1 MPQVDFVNHH
11 VHSHFST
18 LDGLSSPQ
26 EIVQRIV
33 DLGQKSVSVT
43 DHGSMSAI
51 PSMYKAAKD
60 AGIGFT
66 PGCEMY
72 FATDRTYKA
81 PDKIGEKY
89 YHLILLANSNEGYRN
104 LLKMQTVAWED
115 GYYYKPRIDYDV
127 LDKYHKGITVTTSC
141 LGGIVNQYLLRG
153 DVKSA
158 EREVSTL
165 IDIFGKDNVYVEL
178 QNHGIKD
185 QLKILG
191 DQRDLAQRFD
201 LKMIATTDSHY
212 CTEDESDIHDSLL
225 CTGTRAK
232 KNDEKRFR
240 FESDQN
246 FLQSGKKMLEL
257 FPEEDFPGAIS
268 NTVEL
273 AEKTEFSMNMGD
285 NKKYLMPAGHY
296 GEKSDVEVLRERVYA
311 GAQDMKRYGDENG
324 DIPEEVSKRIDY
336 ELSVIEK
343 MQFSSYFLIMENIIS
358 LLARNGIHTGP
369 GRGCVTAGTVVKT
382 SAGEKSIEDMTIGDK
397 VLTHTGEIKK
407 VLNTMEYETGEGE
420 ELVRISATHSG
431 STSYVTTTQ
440 KHLVY
445 AVPSENAL
453 GLKSGLYVPGKIG
466 YQTPQWIPSSH
477 IKVGDFIAEPVE
489 FLSCGYVYRKVSD
502 IEKVSDVEK
511 VYDITVEDDNSYV
524 TSIGAIHNSAPGS
537 VVVYCLGIVD
547 VDPLEHGLLFERF
560 LNPDRISM
568 PDIDVDIPKSKRQKA
583 LELVEEEYG
592 KGHVAHLSNYSKM
605 GMRDSLLRAAKVYGL
620 SPSDA
625 NKFRD
630 EIATWCEDYGESLVD
645 FAKRGKAPKEIEKKI
660 ISTPHYNSIVKTAA
674 KFIGRIMSYGVHAS
688 GILITDTPLDD
699 NFPLRKSDKT
709 QLPVCQFDGTDTESI
724 GGVKFDLLGL
734 INLDECEDTE
744 RNILL
749 DLGEEVDSS
758 DLAYDDEEVYNM
770 LSHGNGGGVFQLG
783 CVTGDTI
790 VDGQRIDMMYSLRNS
805 DLSTKEARSLFFGK
819 GNIGNHCVDKVV
831 FSGVKD
837 TIKVSTSHHS
847 ITCTPEHHIWTKQ
860 GWVKAGDLTNDD
872 YILTVKDD
880 FTYASGVRGLE
891 DIIDLYLTLNPGW
904 ERYQGKNPVKVD
916 GLTYYPH
923 VINDKWDRY
932 VCFYPDEAYRTG
944 VKAEE
949 KAQARNDNGD
959 KIVTIMSYGQM
970 VETYVHENKSH
981 DHIISPVGTT
991 WEKVESIEDN
1001 GKEKTYDLMMDYPVN
1016 NFIANGIV
1024 THNSSGIQSLLR
1036 HMQPSEFKHIPA
1048 ILALYRPGPMGMGT
1062 HDEYCERRLGQHES
1076 VAMHHDM
1083 EEVLGENYNLI
1094 IYQEDIMHIARLMA
1108 GYTGGE
1114 ADDLRKA
1121 MAKKDPQKMEKHK
1134 KKFIPEVNKRYGG
1147 KLGNELWDVIEPFG
1161 AYAFNRCAHGR
1172 TKVVSPEH
1180 GSIRIQDLYE
1190 MDFHG
1195 MEILSM
1201 DFDGKIK
1208 PHRINKVVKTGR
1220 KPVYTIKTEKG
1231 RTIMITKEHRMLT
1244 TGGYGSIEDGSICI
1258 GAELFS
1264 DDNPDGGRKYYISE
1278 NDRKRRKEGAV
1289 IAGRTPKSREAARQR
1304 MTDYQSTLTFEDRS
1318 KHQKR
1323 VSEMNP
1329 HRADSLIKAQ
1339 ERVRDLWENSPEWV
1353 EKQME
1358 AINKAHEDLE
1368 LRVKNGEVIRRG
1380 LGHLTVMSN
1389 GEVADSITEAKVGE
1403 HLIQL
1408 GFEDLGTHKRILDK
1422 DGNPTTKFCD
1432 FYINGMYIE
1441 VDGLKRGRQYFIDN
1455 KYGNDIPFVY
1465 VTPYDYVDVIDSS
1478 LMSPHVENGDRII
1491 EIIPP
1496 RISKSGKQY
1505 TEMTYD
1511 IEMMPDGPSNFIAN
1525 GLVSHN
1531 SHSVAYGMITYRTAW
1546 LKAHYP
1552 AQFSGA
1558 VIDQRMSN
1566 PDDVFETVSWI
1577 KREGIGVYAPDVQR
1591 SEMRSVTTSD
1601 SIYLPLHIIKGMGA
1615 KKAEE
1620 IIDERNANGPF
1631 KTVVDFA
1638 ARCKLSKSMIINMAK
1653 AGAFDSMGA
1662 NRAAV
1667 ISKAEEIID
1676 ASKSHKSVMDL
1687 KQGLFGSMISSSH
1700 KGHEVDVSEDP
1711 IIITVDGEDIEVD
1724 DTIRSQWERDIMGVL
1739 IGTHP
1744 FETLRDEPYFQNMFT
1759 IYPPIDEYTQSS
1771 RNAQFCGYIYNISNR
1786 VSGKGNPYCSFMI
1799 ETDRASVPALRF
1811 KEPIDE
1817 SHEGA
1822 FIKVEG
1828 SIENDANGEGE
1839 DFTPKAICNK
1849 IIKVDVKK
1857 RLNNDKE

>member
-89 YHLILLANSNEGYRN
+89 YHLILLANNNEGYRN

-165 IDIFGKDNVYVEL
+165 IDIFGRDNVYVEL

-232 KNDEKRFR
+232 KTDEKRFR

-324 DIPEEVSKRIDY
+324 DIPEEVTKRIDY

-420 ELVRISATHSG
+420 ELVRISATHGG

-502 IEKVSDVEK
+502 IEKVSNVEK

-524 TSIGAIHNSAPGS
+524 SSIGAIHNSAPGS

-620 SPSDA
+620 SPGDA

-630 EIATWCEDYGESLVD
+630 EIATWCEDYGESLAD

-904 ERYQGKNPVKVD
+904 ERYPGKNPVNVD

-932 VCFYPDEAYRTG
+932 VCFYPDEAYSTG

-970 VETYVHENKSH
+970 VETYVHETTSH

-991 WEKVESIEDN
+991 WEKVESIKDN

-1161 AYAFNRCAHGR
+1161 AYAFNR
-1172 TKVVSPEH
+1172 
-1180 GSIRIQDLYE
+1180 
-1190 MDFHG
+1190 
-1195 MEILSM
+1195 
-1201 DFDGKIK
+1201 
-1208 PHRINKVVKTGR
+1208 
-1220 KPVYTIKTEKG
+1220 
-1231 RTIMITKEHRMLT
+1231 
-1244 TGGYGSIEDGSICI
+1244 
-1258 GAELFS
+1258 
-1264 DDNPDGGRKYYISE
+1264 
-1278 NDRKRRKEGAV
+1278 
-1289 IAGRTPKSREAARQR
+1289 
-1304 MTDYQSTLTFEDRS
+1304 
-1318 KHQKR
+1318 
-1323 VSEMNP
+1323 
-1329 HRADSLIKAQ
+1329 
-1339 ERVRDLWENSPEWV
+1339 
-1353 EKQME
+1353 
-1358 AINKAHEDLE
+1358 
-1368 LRVKNGEVIRRG
+1368 
-1380 LGHLTVMSN
+1380 
-1389 GEVADSITEAKVGE
+1389 
-1403 HLIQL
+1403 
-1408 GFEDLGTHKRILDK
+1408 
-1422 DGNPTTKFCD
+1422 
-1432 FYINGMYIE
+1432 
-1441 VDGLKRGRQYFIDN
+1441 
-1455 KYGNDIPFVY
+1455 
-1465 VTPYDYVDVIDSS
+1465 
-1478 LMSPHVENGDRII
+1478 
-1491 EIIPP
+1491 
-1496 RISKSGKQY
+1496 
-1505 TEMTYD
+1505 
-1511 IEMMPDGPSNFIAN
+1511 
-1525 GLVSHN
+1525 

-1631 KTVVDFA
+1631 KTVVDFS

-1724 DTIRSQWERDIMGVL
+1724 DTVRSQWERDIMGVL

-1744 FETLRDEPYFQNMFT
+1744 FEALRDEPYFQNMFT
-1759 IYPPIDEYTQSS
+1759 IYPPIDEYTQAS
-1771 RNAQFCGYIYNISNR
+1771 RNAHFCGYIYNISNR

-1839 DFTPKAICNK
+1839 DFTPKALCNK

>member
-89 YHLILLANSNEGYRN
+89 YHLILLANNNEGYRN

-232 KNDEKRFR
+232 KTDEKRFR

-246 FLQSGKKMLEL
+246 FLQSGKRMLEL

-285 NKKYLMPAGHY
+285 DKKYLMPAGHY

-382 SAGEKSIEDMTIGDK
+382 STGEKSIEDMTIGDK

-407 VLNTMEYETGEGE
+407 VLNTMEYDTGEGE

-620 SPSDA
+620 SPGDA

-630 EIATWCEDYGESLVD
+630 EIATWCEDYGESLAD

-674 KFIGRIMSYGVHAS
+674 KFVGRIMSYGVHAS

-699 NFPLRKSDKT
+699 NFPLRKTDKT

-860 GWVKAGDLTNDD
+860 GWVKAGDLTDDD

-932 VCFYPDEAYRTG
+932 VCFYPDEAYSTG
-944 VKAEE
+944 IKAEE

-970 VETYVHENKSH
+970 VETYVYENKSH

-991 WEKVESIEDN
+991 WEKVESIKDN

-1062 HDEYCERRLGQHES
+1062 HDEYCERRLGEHES

-1161 AYAFNRCAHGR
+1161 AYAFNRCVSGATH
-1172 TKVVSPEH
+1172 VVSPRL
-1180 GSIRIQDLYE
+1180 GKICISDLYH

-1195 MEILSM
+1195 EEILSM
-1201 DFDGKIK
+1201 NFNGDIIS
-1208 PHRINKVVKTGR
+1208 HRVNKVVKSGK
-1220 KPVYTIKTEKG
+1220 KPLYTVKTNKGHTIK
-1231 RTIMITKEHRMLT
+1231 ITKEHRMLT
-1244 TGGYGSIEDGSICI
+1244 IQGYGSIEDGSIYV
-1258 GAELFS
+1258 GSGLYS
-1264 DDNPDGGRKYYISE
+1264 YDGYSYTPYLPRDGSVEYKAPQEPLDSMISTKDKVRQYLANLGYRDIQENVSYVDKEGSTRCYDFCVAGYYI
-1278 NDRKRRKEGAV
+1278 AV
-1289 IAGRTPKSREAARQR
+1289 EDDGTQRDYDNSGCFIHVNPYNYIEEIDAA
-1304 MTDYQSTLTFEDRS
+1304 F
-1318 KHQKR
+1318 
-1323 VSEMNP
+1323 MNP
-1329 HRADSLIKAQ
+1329 Q
-1339 ERVRDLWENSPEWV
+1339 
-1353 EKQME
+1353 
-1358 AINKAHEDLE
+1358 
-1368 LRVKNGEVIRRG
+1368 
-1380 LGHLTVMSN
+1380 
-1389 GEVADSITEAKVGE
+1389 ADSIDT
-1403 HLIQL
+1403 
-1408 GFEDLGTHKRILDK
+1408 
-1422 DGNPTTKFCD
+1422 
-1432 FYINGMYIE
+1432 
-1441 VDGLKRGRQYFIDN
+1441 
-1455 KYGNDIPFVY
+1455 
-1465 VTPYDYVDVIDSS
+1465 
-1478 LMSPHVENGDRII
+1478 II
-1491 EIIPP
+1491 SIIPP
-1496 RISKSGKQY
+1496 ALNSKGEIE
-1505 TEMTYD
+1505 TEETYD

-1631 KTVVDFA
+1631 KSVVDFA

-1711 IIITVDGEDIEVD
+1711 IIITIDGEDIEVD
-1724 DTIRSQWERDIMGVL
+1724 DTVRSQWERDIMGVL

-1771 RNAQFCGYIYNISNR
+1771 RNAHFCGYIYNISNR

-1828 SIENDANGEGE
+1828 AIENDSTGDGD
-1839 DFTPKAICNK
+1839 DFTPKALCNK

-1857 RLNNDKE
+1857 RLNDDKE

>member
-89 YHLILLANSNEGYRN
+89 YHLILLANNNEGYRN

-232 KNDEKRFR
+232 KTDEKRFR

-246 FLQSGKKMLEL
+246 FLQSGKKMLDL

-382 SAGEKSIEDMTIGDK
+382 SAGEKSIEDMTVGDK

-420 ELVRISATHSG
+420 ELIRISATHSG

-620 SPSDA
+620 SPGDA

-674 KFIGRIMSYGVHAS
+674 KFVGRIMSYGVHAS

-891 DIIDLYLTLNPGW
+891 DIIDLYLALNPGW

-932 VCFYPDEAYRTG
+932 VCFYPDEAYSTG

-970 VETYVHENKSH
+970 VETYVHETTSH

-1062 HDEYCERRLGQHES
+1062 HDEYCERRLGEHES

-1161 AYAFNRCAHGR
+1161 AYAFNR
-1172 TKVVSPEH
+1172 
-1180 GSIRIQDLYE
+1180 
-1190 MDFHG
+1190 
-1195 MEILSM
+1195 
-1201 DFDGKIK
+1201 
-1208 PHRINKVVKTGR
+1208 
-1220 KPVYTIKTEKG
+1220 
-1231 RTIMITKEHRMLT
+1231 
-1244 TGGYGSIEDGSICI
+1244 
-1258 GAELFS
+1258 
-1264 DDNPDGGRKYYISE
+1264 
-1278 NDRKRRKEGAV
+1278 
-1289 IAGRTPKSREAARQR
+1289 
-1304 MTDYQSTLTFEDRS
+1304 
-1318 KHQKR
+1318 
-1323 VSEMNP
+1323 
-1329 HRADSLIKAQ
+1329 
-1339 ERVRDLWENSPEWV
+1339 
-1353 EKQME
+1353 
-1358 AINKAHEDLE
+1358 
-1368 LRVKNGEVIRRG
+1368 
-1380 LGHLTVMSN
+1380 
-1389 GEVADSITEAKVGE
+1389 
-1403 HLIQL
+1403 
-1408 GFEDLGTHKRILDK
+1408 
-1422 DGNPTTKFCD
+1422 
-1432 FYINGMYIE
+1432 
-1441 VDGLKRGRQYFIDN
+1441 
-1455 KYGNDIPFVY
+1455 
-1465 VTPYDYVDVIDSS
+1465 
-1478 LMSPHVENGDRII
+1478 
-1491 EIIPP
+1491 
-1496 RISKSGKQY
+1496 
-1505 TEMTYD
+1505 
-1511 IEMMPDGPSNFIAN
+1511 
-1525 GLVSHN
+1525 

-1631 KTVVDFA
+1631 KSVVDFA

-1724 DTIRSQWERDIMGVL
+1724 DTVRSQWERDIMGVL

-1744 FETLRDEPYFQNMFT
+1744 FEALRDEPYFQNMFT
-1759 IYPPIDEYTQSS
+1759 IYPPIDEYTQAS
-1771 RNAQFCGYIYNISNR
+1771 RNAHFCGYIYNISNR

-1828 SIENDANGEGE
+1828 FIENDANGEGE

-1857 RLNNDKE
+1857 KLNDDKE

>member
-89 YHLILLANSNEGYRN
+89 YHLILLANNNEGYRN

-232 KNDEKRFR
+232 KTDEKRFR

-246 FLQSGKKMLEL
+246 FLQSGKKMLDL

-324 DIPEEVSKRIDY
+324 DIPEEVTKRIDY

-382 SAGEKSIEDMTIGDK
+382 SAGEKSIEDMTVGDK

-407 VLNTMEYETGEGE
+407 VLNTMEHETGEGE
-420 ELVRISATHSG
+420 ELIRISATHSG

-440 KHLVY
+440 KHLIY
-445 AVPSENAL
+445 AVPSESAV
-453 GLKSGLYVPGKIG
+453 GLNSGLYVPGKVG
-466 YQTPQWIPSSH
+466 YQTSQWIPSSH

-489 FLSCGYVYRKVSD
+489 SLSCGYVYRKVSD
-502 IEKVSDVEK
+502 IEKVSNVEK

-605 GMRDSLLRAAKVYGL
+605 GMRDSLLRSAKVYGL
-620 SPSDA
+620 SPGDA
-625 NKFRD
+625 NNFRD
-630 EIATWCEDYGESLVD
+630 EIATWCEDYGESLAD

-674 KFIGRIMSYGVHAS
+674 KFVGRIMSYGVHAS

-758 DLAYDDEEVYNM
+758 DLAYDDEGVYNM

-847 ITCTPEHHIWTKQ
+847 VTCTPEHHIWTKQ

-932 VCFYPDEAYRTG
+932 VCFYPDEAYSTG

-970 VETYVHENKSH
+970 VETYVHETTSH

-1062 HDEYCERRLGQHES
+1062 HDEYCERRLGEHES

-1161 AYAFNRCAHGR
+1161 AYAFNR
-1172 TKVVSPEH
+1172 
-1180 GSIRIQDLYE
+1180 
-1190 MDFHG
+1190 
-1195 MEILSM
+1195 
-1201 DFDGKIK
+1201 
-1208 PHRINKVVKTGR
+1208 
-1220 KPVYTIKTEKG
+1220 
-1231 RTIMITKEHRMLT
+1231 
-1244 TGGYGSIEDGSICI
+1244 
-1258 GAELFS
+1258 
-1264 DDNPDGGRKYYISE
+1264 
-1278 NDRKRRKEGAV
+1278 
-1289 IAGRTPKSREAARQR
+1289 
-1304 MTDYQSTLTFEDRS
+1304 
-1318 KHQKR
+1318 
-1323 VSEMNP
+1323 
-1329 HRADSLIKAQ
+1329 
-1339 ERVRDLWENSPEWV
+1339 
-1353 EKQME
+1353 
-1358 AINKAHEDLE
+1358 
-1368 LRVKNGEVIRRG
+1368 
-1380 LGHLTVMSN
+1380 
-1389 GEVADSITEAKVGE
+1389 
-1403 HLIQL
+1403 
-1408 GFEDLGTHKRILDK
+1408 
-1422 DGNPTTKFCD
+1422 
-1432 FYINGMYIE
+1432 
-1441 VDGLKRGRQYFIDN
+1441 
-1455 KYGNDIPFVY
+1455 
-1465 VTPYDYVDVIDSS
+1465 
-1478 LMSPHVENGDRII
+1478 
-1491 EIIPP
+1491 
-1496 RISKSGKQY
+1496 
-1505 TEMTYD
+1505 
-1511 IEMMPDGPSNFIAN
+1511 
-1525 GLVSHN
+1525 

-1631 KTVVDFA
+1631 KSVVDFA

-1711 IIITVDGEDIEVD
+1711 IIITIDGEDIEVD
-1724 DTIRSQWERDIMGVL
+1724 DTVRSQWERDIMGVL

-1744 FETLRDEPYFQNMFT
+1744 FEALRDEPYFQNMFT
-1759 IYPPIDEYTQSS
+1759 IYPPIDEYTQAS
-1771 RNAQFCGYIYNISNR
+1771 RNAHFCGYIYNISNR

-1828 SIENDANGEGE
+1828 FIENDANGEGE

>member
-232 KNDEKRFR
+232 KTDEKRFR

-324 DIPEEVSKRIDY
+324 DIPEEVTKRIDY

-440 KHLVY
+440 KHLIY

-502 IEKVSDVEK
+502 IEKVSNVEK

-524 TSIGAIHNSAPGS
+524 SSIGAIHNSAPGS

-630 EIATWCEDYGESLVD
+630 EIATWCEDYGESLAD

-805 DLSTKEARSLFFGK
+805 DLSTKEARSLFFGR
-819 GNIGNHCVDKVV
+819 GYIGNHCVDKVV

-860 GWVKAGDLTNDD
+860 GWVKAGDLTDDD

-891 DIIDLYLTLNPGW
+891 DIIDLYLSLNPGW
-904 ERYQGKNPVKVD
+904 ERYQGKNPVNVD

-932 VCFYPDEAYRTG
+932 VCFYPDEAYSTG

-970 VETYVHENKSH
+970 VETYVHETTSH

-991 WEKVESIEDN
+991 WEKVESIKDN

-1062 HDEYCERRLGQHES
+1062 HDEYCERRLGEHES

-1161 AYAFNRCAHGR
+1161 AYAFNR
-1172 TKVVSPEH
+1172 
-1180 GSIRIQDLYE
+1180 
-1190 MDFHG
+1190 
-1195 MEILSM
+1195 
-1201 DFDGKIK
+1201 
-1208 PHRINKVVKTGR
+1208 
-1220 KPVYTIKTEKG
+1220 
-1231 RTIMITKEHRMLT
+1231 
-1244 TGGYGSIEDGSICI
+1244 
-1258 GAELFS
+1258 
-1264 DDNPDGGRKYYISE
+1264 
-1278 NDRKRRKEGAV
+1278 
-1289 IAGRTPKSREAARQR
+1289 
-1304 MTDYQSTLTFEDRS
+1304 
-1318 KHQKR
+1318 
-1323 VSEMNP
+1323 
-1329 HRADSLIKAQ
+1329 
-1339 ERVRDLWENSPEWV
+1339 
-1353 EKQME
+1353 
-1358 AINKAHEDLE
+1358 
-1368 LRVKNGEVIRRG
+1368 
-1380 LGHLTVMSN
+1380 
-1389 GEVADSITEAKVGE
+1389 
-1403 HLIQL
+1403 
-1408 GFEDLGTHKRILDK
+1408 
-1422 DGNPTTKFCD
+1422 
-1432 FYINGMYIE
+1432 
-1441 VDGLKRGRQYFIDN
+1441 
-1455 KYGNDIPFVY
+1455 
-1465 VTPYDYVDVIDSS
+1465 
-1478 LMSPHVENGDRII
+1478 
-1491 EIIPP
+1491 
-1496 RISKSGKQY
+1496 
-1505 TEMTYD
+1505 
-1511 IEMMPDGPSNFIAN
+1511 
-1525 GLVSHN
+1525 

-1724 DTIRSQWERDIMGVL
+1724 DTVRSQWERDIMGVL

-1744 FETLRDEPYFQNMFT
+1744 FEALRDEPYFQNMFT
-1759 IYPPIDEYTQSS
+1759 IYPPIDEYTQAS
-1771 RNAQFCGYIYNISNR
+1771 RNAHFCGYIYNISNR

-1817 SHEGA
+1817 SHEGV

-1828 SIENDANGEGE
+1828 AIENDSTGDGD
-1839 DFTPKAICNK
+1839 DFTPKALCNK

-1857 RLNNDKE
+1857 RLNDDKE

>member
-232 KNDEKRFR
+232 KTDEKRFR

-324 DIPEEVSKRIDY
+324 DIPEEVTKRIDY

-524 TSIGAIHNSAPGS
+524 SSIGAIHNSAPGS

-630 EIATWCEDYGESLVD
+630 EIATWCEDYGESLAD

-805 DLSTKEARSLFFGK
+805 DLSTKEARSLFFGR
-819 GNIGNHCVDKVV
+819 GYIGNHCVDKVV

-860 GWVKAGDLTNDD
+860 GWVKAGDLTDDD

-891 DIIDLYLTLNPGW
+891 DIIDLYLSLNPGW
-904 ERYQGKNPVKVD
+904 ERYQGKNPVNVD

-932 VCFYPDEAYRTG
+932 VCFYPDEAYSTG

-970 VETYVHENKSH
+970 VETYVHETTSH

-991 WEKVESIEDN
+991 WEKVESIKDN

-1062 HDEYCERRLGQHES
+1062 HDEYCERRLGEHES

-1161 AYAFNRCAHGR
+1161 AYAFNR
-1172 TKVVSPEH
+1172 
-1180 GSIRIQDLYE
+1180 
-1190 MDFHG
+1190 
-1195 MEILSM
+1195 
-1201 DFDGKIK
+1201 
-1208 PHRINKVVKTGR
+1208 
-1220 KPVYTIKTEKG
+1220 
-1231 RTIMITKEHRMLT
+1231 
-1244 TGGYGSIEDGSICI
+1244 
-1258 GAELFS
+1258 
-1264 DDNPDGGRKYYISE
+1264 
-1278 NDRKRRKEGAV
+1278 
-1289 IAGRTPKSREAARQR
+1289 
-1304 MTDYQSTLTFEDRS
+1304 
-1318 KHQKR
+1318 
-1323 VSEMNP
+1323 
-1329 HRADSLIKAQ
+1329 
-1339 ERVRDLWENSPEWV
+1339 
-1353 EKQME
+1353 
-1358 AINKAHEDLE
+1358 
-1368 LRVKNGEVIRRG
+1368 
-1380 LGHLTVMSN
+1380 
-1389 GEVADSITEAKVGE
+1389 
-1403 HLIQL
+1403 
-1408 GFEDLGTHKRILDK
+1408 
-1422 DGNPTTKFCD
+1422 
-1432 FYINGMYIE
+1432 
-1441 VDGLKRGRQYFIDN
+1441 
-1455 KYGNDIPFVY
+1455 
-1465 VTPYDYVDVIDSS
+1465 
-1478 LMSPHVENGDRII
+1478 
-1491 EIIPP
+1491 
-1496 RISKSGKQY
+1496 
-1505 TEMTYD
+1505 
-1511 IEMMPDGPSNFIAN
+1511 
-1525 GLVSHN
+1525 

-1724 DTIRSQWERDIMGVL
+1724 DTVRSQWERDIMGVL

-1744 FETLRDEPYFQNMFT
+1744 FEALRDEPYFQNMFT
-1759 IYPPIDEYTQSS
+1759 IYPPIDEYTQAS
-1771 RNAQFCGYIYNISNR
+1771 RNAHFCGYIYNISNR

-1817 SHEGA
+1817 SHEGV

-1828 SIENDANGEGE
+1828 AIENDSTGDGD
-1839 DFTPKAICNK
+1839 DFTPKALCNK

-1857 RLNNDKE
+1857 RLNDDKE

>member
-89 YHLILLANSNEGYRN
+89 YHLILLANNNEGYRN

-127 LDKYHKGITVTTSC
+127 LNKYHKGITVTTSC

-232 KNDEKRFR
+232 KTDEKRFR

-246 FLQSGKKMLEL
+246 FLQSGKKMLDL

-324 DIPEEVSKRIDY
+324 DIPEEVTKRIDY

-382 SAGEKSIEDMTIGDK
+382 SAGEKSIEDMTVGDK

-420 ELVRISATHSG
+420 ELIRISATHSG
-431 STSYVTTTQ
+431 FTSYVTTTQ
-440 KHLVY
+440 KHLIY
-445 AVPSENAL
+445 AVPSESAV
-453 GLKSGLYVPGKIG
+453 GLNSGLYIPGKVG

-489 FLSCGYVYRKVSD
+489 SLSCGYVYRKVSD
-502 IEKVSDVEK
+502 IEKVSNVEK

-620 SPSDA
+620 SPGDA

-758 DLAYDDEEVYNM
+758 DLAYDDEGVYNM

-847 ITCTPEHHIWTKQ
+847 VTCTPEHHIWTKQ

-932 VCFYPDEAYRTG
+932 VCFYPDEAYSTG

-970 VETYVHENKSH
+970 VETYVHETTSH

-1062 HDEYCERRLGQHES
+1062 HDEYCERRLGEHES

-1161 AYAFNRCAHGR
+1161 AYAFNR
-1172 TKVVSPEH
+1172 
-1180 GSIRIQDLYE
+1180 
-1190 MDFHG
+1190 
-1195 MEILSM
+1195 
-1201 DFDGKIK
+1201 
-1208 PHRINKVVKTGR
+1208 
-1220 KPVYTIKTEKG
+1220 
-1231 RTIMITKEHRMLT
+1231 
-1244 TGGYGSIEDGSICI
+1244 
-1258 GAELFS
+1258 
-1264 DDNPDGGRKYYISE
+1264 
-1278 NDRKRRKEGAV
+1278 
-1289 IAGRTPKSREAARQR
+1289 
-1304 MTDYQSTLTFEDRS
+1304 
-1318 KHQKR
+1318 
-1323 VSEMNP
+1323 
-1329 HRADSLIKAQ
+1329 
-1339 ERVRDLWENSPEWV
+1339 
-1353 EKQME
+1353 
-1358 AINKAHEDLE
+1358 
-1368 LRVKNGEVIRRG
+1368 
-1380 LGHLTVMSN
+1380 
-1389 GEVADSITEAKVGE
+1389 
-1403 HLIQL
+1403 
-1408 GFEDLGTHKRILDK
+1408 
-1422 DGNPTTKFCD
+1422 
-1432 FYINGMYIE
+1432 
-1441 VDGLKRGRQYFIDN
+1441 
-1455 KYGNDIPFVY
+1455 
-1465 VTPYDYVDVIDSS
+1465 
-1478 LMSPHVENGDRII
+1478 
-1491 EIIPP
+1491 
-1496 RISKSGKQY
+1496 
-1505 TEMTYD
+1505 
-1511 IEMMPDGPSNFIAN
+1511 
-1525 GLVSHN
+1525 

-1631 KTVVDFA
+1631 KSVVDFA

-1724 DTIRSQWERDIMGVL
+1724 DTVRSQWERDIMGVL

-1744 FETLRDEPYFQNMFT
+1744 FEALRDEPYFQNMFT
-1759 IYPPIDEYTQSS
+1759 IYPPIDEYTQAS
-1771 RNAQFCGYIYNISNR
+1771 RNAHFCGYIYNISNR

-1828 SIENDANGEGE
+1828 FIENDANGEGE

-1857 RLNNDKE
+1857 KLNDDKE

>member
-165 IDIFGKDNVYVEL
+165 IDIFGRDNVYVEL

-232 KNDEKRFR
+232 KTDEKRFR

-285 NKKYLMPAGHY
+285 DKKYLMPAGHY

-324 DIPEEVSKRIDY
+324 DIPEEVTKRIDY

-630 EIATWCEDYGESLVD
+630 EIATWCEDYGESLAD

-1161 AYAFNRCAHGR
+1161 AYAFNR
-1172 TKVVSPEH
+1172 
-1180 GSIRIQDLYE
+1180 
-1190 MDFHG
+1190 
-1195 MEILSM
+1195 
-1201 DFDGKIK
+1201 
-1208 PHRINKVVKTGR
+1208 
-1220 KPVYTIKTEKG
+1220 
-1231 RTIMITKEHRMLT
+1231 
-1244 TGGYGSIEDGSICI
+1244 
-1258 GAELFS
+1258 
-1264 DDNPDGGRKYYISE
+1264 
-1278 NDRKRRKEGAV
+1278 
-1289 IAGRTPKSREAARQR
+1289 
-1304 MTDYQSTLTFEDRS
+1304 
-1318 KHQKR
+1318 
-1323 VSEMNP
+1323 
-1329 HRADSLIKAQ
+1329 
-1339 ERVRDLWENSPEWV
+1339 
-1353 EKQME
+1353 
-1358 AINKAHEDLE
+1358 
-1368 LRVKNGEVIRRG
+1368 
-1380 LGHLTVMSN
+1380 
-1389 GEVADSITEAKVGE
+1389 
-1403 HLIQL
+1403 
-1408 GFEDLGTHKRILDK
+1408 
-1422 DGNPTTKFCD
+1422 
-1432 FYINGMYIE
+1432 
-1441 VDGLKRGRQYFIDN
+1441 
-1455 KYGNDIPFVY
+1455 
-1465 VTPYDYVDVIDSS
+1465 
-1478 LMSPHVENGDRII
+1478 
-1491 EIIPP
+1491 
-1496 RISKSGKQY
+1496 
-1505 TEMTYD
+1505 
-1511 IEMMPDGPSNFIAN
+1511 
-1525 GLVSHN
+1525 

-1631 KTVVDFA
+1631 KSVVDFA

-1744 FETLRDEPYFQNMFT
+1744 FEALRDEPYFQNMFT

-1771 RNAQFCGYIYNISNR
+1771 RNAHFCGYIYNISNR

-1828 SIENDANGEGE
+1828 FIENDANGEGE
-1839 DFTPKAICNK
+1839 DFTPKALCNK

>member
-89 YHLILLANSNEGYRN
+89 YHLILLANNNEGYRN

-232 KNDEKRFR
+232 KTDEKRFR

-324 DIPEEVSKRIDY
+324 DIPEEVTKRIDY

-440 KHLVY
+440 KHLIY
-445 AVPSENAL
+445 AVPSESAI

-502 IEKVSDVEK
+502 IEKVSNVEK

-524 TSIGAIHNSAPGS
+524 SSIGAIHNSAPGS

-620 SPSDA
+620 SPGDA

-805 DLSTKEARSLFFGK
+805 DLSTKEARSLFFGR
-819 GNIGNHCVDKVV
+819 GYIGNHCVDKVV

-860 GWVKAGDLTNDD
+860 GWVKAGDLTDDD

-891 DIIDLYLTLNPGW
+891 DIIDLYLSLNPGW
-904 ERYQGKNPVKVD
+904 ERYQGKNPVNVD

-932 VCFYPDEAYRTG
+932 VCFYPDEAYSTG

-970 VETYVHENKSH
+970 VETYVHETTSH

-1062 HDEYCERRLGQHES
+1062 HDEYCERRLGEHES

-1161 AYAFNRCAHGR
+1161 AYAFNR
-1172 TKVVSPEH
+1172 
-1180 GSIRIQDLYE
+1180 
-1190 MDFHG
+1190 
-1195 MEILSM
+1195 
-1201 DFDGKIK
+1201 
-1208 PHRINKVVKTGR
+1208 
-1220 KPVYTIKTEKG
+1220 
-1231 RTIMITKEHRMLT
+1231 
-1244 TGGYGSIEDGSICI
+1244 
-1258 GAELFS
+1258 
-1264 DDNPDGGRKYYISE
+1264 
-1278 NDRKRRKEGAV
+1278 
-1289 IAGRTPKSREAARQR
+1289 
-1304 MTDYQSTLTFEDRS
+1304 
-1318 KHQKR
+1318 
-1323 VSEMNP
+1323 
-1329 HRADSLIKAQ
+1329 
-1339 ERVRDLWENSPEWV
+1339 
-1353 EKQME
+1353 
-1358 AINKAHEDLE
+1358 
-1368 LRVKNGEVIRRG
+1368 
-1380 LGHLTVMSN
+1380 
-1389 GEVADSITEAKVGE
+1389 
-1403 HLIQL
+1403 
-1408 GFEDLGTHKRILDK
+1408 
-1422 DGNPTTKFCD
+1422 
-1432 FYINGMYIE
+1432 
-1441 VDGLKRGRQYFIDN
+1441 
-1455 KYGNDIPFVY
+1455 
-1465 VTPYDYVDVIDSS
+1465 
-1478 LMSPHVENGDRII
+1478 
-1491 EIIPP
+1491 
-1496 RISKSGKQY
+1496 
-1505 TEMTYD
+1505 
-1511 IEMMPDGPSNFIAN
+1511 
-1525 GLVSHN
+1525 

-1631 KTVVDFA
+1631 KSVVDFA

-1724 DTIRSQWERDIMGVL
+1724 DTVRSQWERDIMGVL

-1744 FETLRDEPYFQNMFT
+1744 FEALRDEPYFQNMFT
-1759 IYPPIDEYTQSS
+1759 IYPPIDEYTQAS

-1828 SIENDANGEGE
+1828 AIENDSTGDGD
-1839 DFTPKAICNK
+1839 DFTPKALCNK

-1857 RLNNDKE
+1857 RLNDDKE

>member
-89 YHLILLANSNEGYRN
+89 YHLILLANNNEGYRN

-232 KNDEKRFR
+232 KTDEKRFR

-407 VLNTMEYETGEGE
+407 VLNTMEYGTGEGE
-420 ELVRISATHSG
+420 ELIRISATHSG

-502 IEKVSDVEK
+502 IEKVSNVEK

-620 SPSDA
+620 SPGDA

-758 DLAYDDEEVYNM
+758 DLVYDDEEVYNM

-805 DLSTKEARSLFFGK
+805 DLSTKEARSLFFGR
-819 GNIGNHCVDKVV
+819 GYIGNHCVDKVV

-860 GWVKAGDLTNDD
+860 GWVKAGDLTDDD

-891 DIIDLYLTLNPGW
+891 DIIDLYLSLNPGW
-904 ERYQGKNPVKVD
+904 ERYPGKNPVNVD

-932 VCFYPDEAYRTG
+932 VCFYPDEAYSTG

-970 VETYVHENKSH
+970 VETYVHETTSH

-1161 AYAFNRCAHGR
+1161 AYAFNR
-1172 TKVVSPEH
+1172 
-1180 GSIRIQDLYE
+1180 
-1190 MDFHG
+1190 
-1195 MEILSM
+1195 
-1201 DFDGKIK
+1201 
-1208 PHRINKVVKTGR
+1208 
-1220 KPVYTIKTEKG
+1220 
-1231 RTIMITKEHRMLT
+1231 
-1244 TGGYGSIEDGSICI
+1244 
-1258 GAELFS
+1258 
-1264 DDNPDGGRKYYISE
+1264 
-1278 NDRKRRKEGAV
+1278 
-1289 IAGRTPKSREAARQR
+1289 
-1304 MTDYQSTLTFEDRS
+1304 
-1318 KHQKR
+1318 
-1323 VSEMNP
+1323 
-1329 HRADSLIKAQ
+1329 
-1339 ERVRDLWENSPEWV
+1339 
-1353 EKQME
+1353 
-1358 AINKAHEDLE
+1358 
-1368 LRVKNGEVIRRG
+1368 
-1380 LGHLTVMSN
+1380 
-1389 GEVADSITEAKVGE
+1389 
-1403 HLIQL
+1403 
-1408 GFEDLGTHKRILDK
+1408 
-1422 DGNPTTKFCD
+1422 
-1432 FYINGMYIE
+1432 
-1441 VDGLKRGRQYFIDN
+1441 
-1455 KYGNDIPFVY
+1455 
-1465 VTPYDYVDVIDSS
+1465 
-1478 LMSPHVENGDRII
+1478 
-1491 EIIPP
+1491 
-1496 RISKSGKQY
+1496 
-1505 TEMTYD
+1505 
-1511 IEMMPDGPSNFIAN
+1511 
-1525 GLVSHN
+1525 

>member
-165 IDIFGKDNVYVEL
+165 IDIFGRDNVYVEL

-232 KNDEKRFR
+232 KTDEKRFR

-285 NKKYLMPAGHY
+285 DKKYLMPAGHY

-324 DIPEEVSKRIDY
+324 DIPEEVTKRIDY

-630 EIATWCEDYGESLVD
+630 EIATWCEDYGESLAD

-949 KAQARNDNGD
+949 KAQARKDNGD

-1161 AYAFNRCAHGR
+1161 AYAFNR
-1172 TKVVSPEH
+1172 
-1180 GSIRIQDLYE
+1180 
-1190 MDFHG
+1190 
-1195 MEILSM
+1195 
-1201 DFDGKIK
+1201 
-1208 PHRINKVVKTGR
+1208 
-1220 KPVYTIKTEKG
+1220 
-1231 RTIMITKEHRMLT
+1231 
-1244 TGGYGSIEDGSICI
+1244 
-1258 GAELFS
+1258 
-1264 DDNPDGGRKYYISE
+1264 
-1278 NDRKRRKEGAV
+1278 
-1289 IAGRTPKSREAARQR
+1289 
-1304 MTDYQSTLTFEDRS
+1304 
-1318 KHQKR
+1318 
-1323 VSEMNP
+1323 
-1329 HRADSLIKAQ
+1329 
-1339 ERVRDLWENSPEWV
+1339 
-1353 EKQME
+1353 
-1358 AINKAHEDLE
+1358 
-1368 LRVKNGEVIRRG
+1368 
-1380 LGHLTVMSN
+1380 
-1389 GEVADSITEAKVGE
+1389 
-1403 HLIQL
+1403 
-1408 GFEDLGTHKRILDK
+1408 
-1422 DGNPTTKFCD
+1422 
-1432 FYINGMYIE
+1432 
-1441 VDGLKRGRQYFIDN
+1441 
-1455 KYGNDIPFVY
+1455 
-1465 VTPYDYVDVIDSS
+1465 
-1478 LMSPHVENGDRII
+1478 
-1491 EIIPP
+1491 
-1496 RISKSGKQY
+1496 
-1505 TEMTYD
+1505 
-1511 IEMMPDGPSNFIAN
+1511 
-1525 GLVSHN
+1525 

-1591 SEMRSVTTSD
+1591 SEMRSVTTDD
-1601 SIYLPLHIIKGMGA
+1601 SIYLPLHIIKGMGE

-1631 KTVVDFA
+1631 KSVVDFA

>member
-89 YHLILLANSNEGYRN
+89 YHLILLANNNEGYRN

-141 LGGIVNQYLLRG
+141 LGGIVNQYLLRE

-232 KNDEKRFR
+232 KTDEKRFR

-246 FLQSGKKMLEL
+246 FLQSGKKMLDL

-324 DIPEEVSKRIDY
+324 DIPEEVTKRIDY

-382 SAGEKSIEDMTIGDK
+382 SAGEKSIEDMTVGDK

-420 ELVRISATHSG
+420 ELIRISATHSG

-440 KHLVY
+440 KHLIY
-445 AVPSENAL
+445 AVPSESAV
-453 GLKSGLYVPGKIG
+453 GLNSGLYVPGKVG

-477 IKVGDFIAEPVE
+477 IKVGDFIAEPVD

-502 IEKVSDVEK
+502 IEKVSNVEK

-620 SPSDA
+620 SPGDA

-630 EIATWCEDYGESLVD
+630 EIATWCEDYGESLAD

-674 KFIGRIMSYGVHAS
+674 KFVGRIMSYGVHAS

-758 DLAYDDEEVYNM
+758 DLAYDDEGVYNM

-847 ITCTPEHHIWTKQ
+847 VTCTPEHHIWTKQ

-932 VCFYPDEAYRTG
+932 VCFYPDEAYSTG

-1062 HDEYCERRLGQHES
+1062 HDEYCERRLGEHES

-1161 AYAFNRCAHGR
+1161 AYAFNRCLHGD
-1172 TKVVSPEH
+1172 TQVVSPEL
-1180 GSIRIQDLYE
+1180 GNISIKDLYH

-1195 MEILSM
+1195 AEILSM
-1201 DFDGKIK
+1201 NFNGDIIT
-1208 PHRINKVVKTGR
+1208 HRVNKVVKSGK
-1220 KPVYTIKTEKG
+1220 KPLHTIKTTNGHIIK
-1231 RTIMITKEHRMLT
+1231 ITKEHRMLT
-1244 TGGYGSIEDGSICI
+1244 IQGYGTIDDGLVCKGAQLFSYDGKNYTHYIPRDGST
-1258 GAELFS
+1258 GY
-1264 DDNPDGGRKYYISE
+1264 DNQYPSKIKGNITTKDKVREYLYHLGYKDIQEDIYIPNDNGDRTSLMCDFFVDGVYISTDTSNNIE
-1278 NDRKRRKEGAV
+1278 NHVNDNV
-1289 IAGRTPKSREAARQR
+1289 I
-1304 MTDYQSTLTFEDRS
+1304 
-1318 KHQKR
+1318 
-1323 VSEMNP
+1323 
-1329 HRADSLIKAQ
+1329 
-1339 ERVRDLWENSPEWV
+1339 
-1353 EKQME
+1353 
-1358 AINKAHEDLE
+1358 
-1368 LRVKNGEVIRRG
+1368 
-1380 LGHLTVMSN
+1380 
-1389 GEVADSITEAKVGE
+1389 
-1403 HLIQL
+1403 
-1408 GFEDLGTHKRILDK
+1408 
-1422 DGNPTTKFCD
+1422 
-1432 FYINGMYIE
+1432 
-1441 VDGLKRGRQYFIDN
+1441 
-1455 KYGNDIPFVY
+1455 Y
-1465 VTPYDYVDVIDSS
+1465 VTPFNYIEEIDSA
-1478 LMSPHVENGDRII
+1478 LMNPQAGCIDEII

-1496 RISKSGKQY
+1496 ETDNNGEIC

-1631 KTVVDFA
+1631 KSVVDFA

-1724 DTIRSQWERDIMGVL
+1724 DTVRSQWERDIMGVL

-1744 FETLRDEPYFQNMFT
+1744 FEALRDEPYFQNMFV
-1759 IYPPIDEYTQSS
+1759 IYPPIDEYTQAS

-1828 SIENDANGEGE
+1828 FIENDANGEGE

-1857 RLNNDKE
+1857 KLNDDKE

>member
-232 KNDEKRFR
+232 KTDEKRFR

-324 DIPEEVSKRIDY
+324 DIPEEVTKRIDY

-524 TSIGAIHNSAPGS
+524 SSIGAIHNSAPGS

-630 EIATWCEDYGESLVD
+630 EIATWCEDYGESLAD

-805 DLSTKEARSLFFGK
+805 DLSTKEARSLFFGR
-819 GNIGNHCVDKVV
+819 GYIGNHCVDKVV

-860 GWVKAGDLTNDD
+860 GWVKAGDLTDDD

-891 DIIDLYLTLNPGW
+891 DIIDLYLSLNPGW
-904 ERYQGKNPVKVD
+904 ERYQGKNPVNVD

-932 VCFYPDEAYRTG
+932 VCFYPDEAYSTG

-970 VETYVHENKSH
+970 VETYVHETTSH

-991 WEKVESIEDN
+991 WEKVESIKDN

-1062 HDEYCERRLGQHES
+1062 HDEYCERRLGEHES

-1161 AYAFNRCAHGR
+1161 AYAFNR
-1172 TKVVSPEH
+1172 
-1180 GSIRIQDLYE
+1180 
-1190 MDFHG
+1190 
-1195 MEILSM
+1195 
-1201 DFDGKIK
+1201 
-1208 PHRINKVVKTGR
+1208 
-1220 KPVYTIKTEKG
+1220 
-1231 RTIMITKEHRMLT
+1231 
-1244 TGGYGSIEDGSICI
+1244 
-1258 GAELFS
+1258 
-1264 DDNPDGGRKYYISE
+1264 
-1278 NDRKRRKEGAV
+1278 
-1289 IAGRTPKSREAARQR
+1289 
-1304 MTDYQSTLTFEDRS
+1304 
-1318 KHQKR
+1318 
-1323 VSEMNP
+1323 
-1329 HRADSLIKAQ
+1329 
-1339 ERVRDLWENSPEWV
+1339 
-1353 EKQME
+1353 
-1358 AINKAHEDLE
+1358 
-1368 LRVKNGEVIRRG
+1368 
-1380 LGHLTVMSN
+1380 
-1389 GEVADSITEAKVGE
+1389 
-1403 HLIQL
+1403 
-1408 GFEDLGTHKRILDK
+1408 
-1422 DGNPTTKFCD
+1422 
-1432 FYINGMYIE
+1432 
-1441 VDGLKRGRQYFIDN
+1441 
-1455 KYGNDIPFVY
+1455 
-1465 VTPYDYVDVIDSS
+1465 
-1478 LMSPHVENGDRII
+1478 
-1491 EIIPP
+1491 
-1496 RISKSGKQY
+1496 
-1505 TEMTYD
+1505 
-1511 IEMMPDGPSNFIAN
+1511 
-1525 GLVSHN
+1525 

-1771 RNAQFCGYIYNISNR
+1771 RNAHFCGYIYNISNR

-1799 ETDRASVPALRF
+1799 ETDRSSVPALRF

-1828 SIENDANGEGE
+1828 AIENDSTGDGD
-1839 DFTPKAICNK
+1839 DFTPKALCNK

-1857 RLNNDKE
+1857 RLNDDKE

>member
-89 YHLILLANSNEGYRN
+89 YHLILLANNNEGYRN

-232 KNDEKRFR
+232 KTDEKRFR

-246 FLQSGKKMLEL
+246 FLQSGKKMLDL

-324 DIPEEVSKRIDY
+324 DIPEEVTKRIDY

-382 SAGEKSIEDMTIGDK
+382 SAGEKSIEDMTVGDK

-407 VLNTMEYETGEGE
+407 VLNTMEHETGEGE
-420 ELVRISATHSG
+420 ELIRISATHSG

-440 KHLVY
+440 KHLIY
-445 AVPSENAL
+445 AVPSESAV
-453 GLKSGLYVPGKIG
+453 GLNSGLYVPGKVG

-489 FLSCGYVYRKVSD
+489 SLSCGYVYRKVSD
-502 IEKVSDVEK
+502 IEKVSNVEK

-605 GMRDSLLRAAKVYGL
+605 GMRDSLLRSAKVYGL
-620 SPSDA
+620 SPGDA
-625 NKFRD
+625 NNFRD
-630 EIATWCEDYGESLVD
+630 EIATWCEDYGESLAD

-674 KFIGRIMSYGVHAS
+674 KFVGRIMSYGVHAS

-758 DLAYDDEEVYNM
+758 DLAYDDEGVYNM

-847 ITCTPEHHIWTKQ
+847 VTCTPEHHIWTKQ

-932 VCFYPDEAYRTG
+932 VCFYPDEAYSTG

-970 VETYVHENKSH
+970 VETYVHETTSH

-1062 HDEYCERRLGQHES
+1062 HDEYCERRLGEHES

-1161 AYAFNRCAHGR
+1161 AYAFNR
-1172 TKVVSPEH
+1172 
-1180 GSIRIQDLYE
+1180 
-1190 MDFHG
+1190 
-1195 MEILSM
+1195 
-1201 DFDGKIK
+1201 
-1208 PHRINKVVKTGR
+1208 
-1220 KPVYTIKTEKG
+1220 
-1231 RTIMITKEHRMLT
+1231 
-1244 TGGYGSIEDGSICI
+1244 
-1258 GAELFS
+1258 
-1264 DDNPDGGRKYYISE
+1264 
-1278 NDRKRRKEGAV
+1278 
-1289 IAGRTPKSREAARQR
+1289 
-1304 MTDYQSTLTFEDRS
+1304 
-1318 KHQKR
+1318 
-1323 VSEMNP
+1323 
-1329 HRADSLIKAQ
+1329 
-1339 ERVRDLWENSPEWV
+1339 
-1353 EKQME
+1353 
-1358 AINKAHEDLE
+1358 
-1368 LRVKNGEVIRRG
+1368 
-1380 LGHLTVMSN
+1380 
-1389 GEVADSITEAKVGE
+1389 
-1403 HLIQL
+1403 
-1408 GFEDLGTHKRILDK
+1408 
-1422 DGNPTTKFCD
+1422 
-1432 FYINGMYIE
+1432 
-1441 VDGLKRGRQYFIDN
+1441 
-1455 KYGNDIPFVY
+1455 
-1465 VTPYDYVDVIDSS
+1465 
-1478 LMSPHVENGDRII
+1478 
-1491 EIIPP
+1491 
-1496 RISKSGKQY
+1496 
-1505 TEMTYD
+1505 
-1511 IEMMPDGPSNFIAN
+1511 
-1525 GLVSHN
+1525 

-1631 KTVVDFA
+1631 KSVVDFA

-1711 IIITVDGEDIEVD
+1711 IIITIDGEDIEVD
-1724 DTIRSQWERDIMGVL
+1724 DTVRSQWERDIMGVL

-1744 FETLRDEPYFQNMFT
+1744 FEALRDEPYFQNMFT
-1759 IYPPIDEYTQSS
+1759 IYPPIDEYTQAS
-1771 RNAQFCGYIYNISNR
+1771 RNAHFCGYIYNISNR

-1828 SIENDANGEGE
+1828 FIENDANGEGE

>member
-1 MPQVDFVNHH
+1 MTQVDFVNHH

-89 YHLILLANSNEGYRN
+89 YHLILLANNNEGYRN
-104 LLKMQTVAWED
+104 LLKMQTIAWED

-232 KNDEKRFR
+232 KTDEKRFR

-324 DIPEEVSKRIDY
+324 DIPEEVTKRIDY

-382 SAGEKSIEDMTIGDK
+382 SAGEKSIEDVTVGDK
-397 VLTHTGEIKK
+397 VLTHAGEIKK
-407 VLNTMEYETGEGE
+407 VLNAMEYETGEGE
-420 ELVRISATHSG
+420 ELIRISATHSG

-440 KHLVY
+440 KHLIY
-445 AVPSENAL
+445 AVPSESAV
-453 GLKSGLYVPGKIG
+453 GLNSGLYVPGKVG

-489 FLSCGYVYRKVSD
+489 SLSCGYVYRKVSD
-502 IEKVSDVEK
+502 IEKVSNVEK

-620 SPSDA
+620 SPGDA

-783 CVTGDTI
+783 CVTGGTI

-932 VCFYPDEAYRTG
+932 VCFYPDEAYSTG

-1062 HDEYCERRLGQHES
+1062 HDEYCERRLGEHES

-1161 AYAFNRCAHGR
+1161 AYAFNR
-1172 TKVVSPEH
+1172 
-1180 GSIRIQDLYE
+1180 
-1190 MDFHG
+1190 
-1195 MEILSM
+1195 
-1201 DFDGKIK
+1201 
-1208 PHRINKVVKTGR
+1208 
-1220 KPVYTIKTEKG
+1220 
-1231 RTIMITKEHRMLT
+1231 
-1244 TGGYGSIEDGSICI
+1244 
-1258 GAELFS
+1258 
-1264 DDNPDGGRKYYISE
+1264 
-1278 NDRKRRKEGAV
+1278 
-1289 IAGRTPKSREAARQR
+1289 
-1304 MTDYQSTLTFEDRS
+1304 
-1318 KHQKR
+1318 
-1323 VSEMNP
+1323 
-1329 HRADSLIKAQ
+1329 
-1339 ERVRDLWENSPEWV
+1339 
-1353 EKQME
+1353 
-1358 AINKAHEDLE
+1358 
-1368 LRVKNGEVIRRG
+1368 
-1380 LGHLTVMSN
+1380 
-1389 GEVADSITEAKVGE
+1389 
-1403 HLIQL
+1403 
-1408 GFEDLGTHKRILDK
+1408 
-1422 DGNPTTKFCD
+1422 
-1432 FYINGMYIE
+1432 
-1441 VDGLKRGRQYFIDN
+1441 
-1455 KYGNDIPFVY
+1455 
-1465 VTPYDYVDVIDSS
+1465 
-1478 LMSPHVENGDRII
+1478 
-1491 EIIPP
+1491 
-1496 RISKSGKQY
+1496 
-1505 TEMTYD
+1505 
-1511 IEMMPDGPSNFIAN
+1511 
-1525 GLVSHN
+1525 

-1631 KTVVDFA
+1631 KSVVDFA

-1724 DTIRSQWERDIMGVL
+1724 DTVRSQWERDIMGVL

-1744 FETLRDEPYFQNMFT
+1744 FEALRDEPYFQNMFT
-1759 IYPPIDEYTQSS
+1759 IYPPIDEYTQAS
-1771 RNAQFCGYIYNISNR
+1771 RNAHFCGYIYNISNR

-1828 SIENDANGEGE
+1828 FIENDANGEGE

-1857 RLNNDKE
+1857 KLSDDKE

>member
-165 IDIFGKDNVYVEL
+165 IDIFGRDNVYVEL

-232 KNDEKRFR
+232 KTDEKRFR

-285 NKKYLMPAGHY
+285 DKKYLMPAGHY

-324 DIPEEVSKRIDY
+324 DIPEEVTKRIDY

-630 EIATWCEDYGESLVD
+630 EIATWCEDYGESLAD

-1161 AYAFNRCAHGR
+1161 AYAFNR
-1172 TKVVSPEH
+1172 
-1180 GSIRIQDLYE
+1180 
-1190 MDFHG
+1190 
-1195 MEILSM
+1195 
-1201 DFDGKIK
+1201 
-1208 PHRINKVVKTGR
+1208 
-1220 KPVYTIKTEKG
+1220 
-1231 RTIMITKEHRMLT
+1231 
-1244 TGGYGSIEDGSICI
+1244 
-1258 GAELFS
+1258 
-1264 DDNPDGGRKYYISE
+1264 
-1278 NDRKRRKEGAV
+1278 
-1289 IAGRTPKSREAARQR
+1289 
-1304 MTDYQSTLTFEDRS
+1304 
-1318 KHQKR
+1318 
-1323 VSEMNP
+1323 
-1329 HRADSLIKAQ
+1329 
-1339 ERVRDLWENSPEWV
+1339 
-1353 EKQME
+1353 
-1358 AINKAHEDLE
+1358 
-1368 LRVKNGEVIRRG
+1368 
-1380 LGHLTVMSN
+1380 
-1389 GEVADSITEAKVGE
+1389 
-1403 HLIQL
+1403 
-1408 GFEDLGTHKRILDK
+1408 
-1422 DGNPTTKFCD
+1422 
-1432 FYINGMYIE
+1432 
-1441 VDGLKRGRQYFIDN
+1441 
-1455 KYGNDIPFVY
+1455 
-1465 VTPYDYVDVIDSS
+1465 
-1478 LMSPHVENGDRII
+1478 
-1491 EIIPP
+1491 
-1496 RISKSGKQY
+1496 
-1505 TEMTYD
+1505 
-1511 IEMMPDGPSNFIAN
+1511 
-1525 GLVSHN
+1525 
-1531 SHSVAYGMITYRTAW
+1531 SHSVAYGMITYRQAW

-1631 KTVVDFA
+1631 KSVVDFA

-1744 FETLRDEPYFQNMFT
+1744 FEALRDEPYFQNMFT

-1771 RNAQFCGYIYNISNR
+1771 RNAHFCGYIYNISNR

-1828 SIENDANGEGE
+1828 FIENDANGEGE
-1839 DFTPKAICNK
+1839 DFTPKALCNK

>member
-26 EIVQRIV
+26 EIIQRIV
-33 DLGQKSVSVT
+33 DLGQKSVSIT

-51 PSMYKAAKD
+51 PSMYKAAQD

-127 LDKYHKGITVTTSC
+127 LDTYHKGLTVTTSC

-153 DVKSA
+153 DIKSA

-212 CTEDESDIHDSLL
+212 CTAEESDVHDSLL

-232 KNDEKRFR
+232 KTDEKRFR

-268 NTVEL
+268 DTVEL

-311 GAQDMKRYGDENG
+311 GAQDMKRYGDDNG
-324 DIPEEVSKRIDY
+324 DIAEEVKERIDY

-369 GRGCVTAGTVVKT
+369 GRGCVTAGTMVKT
-382 SAGEKSIEDMTIGDK
+382 TTGEKNIEDISIGDK

-407 VLNTMEYETGEGE
+407 VLNTMVYNTGEDE
-420 ELVRISATHSG
+420 ELIHISATHG
-431 STSYVTTTQ
+431 GTTSYITTTQ

-445 AVPSENAL
+445 AVPCESAQ
-453 GLKSGLYVPGKIG
+453 GLKSGLYIPGKTG
-466 YQTPQWIPSSH
+466 YQTPQWIPSSQ
-477 IKVGDFIAEPVE
+477 IKIGDFIAEPVE

-502 IEKVSDVEK
+502 VDTVANVEK

-568 PDIDVDIPKSKRQKA
+568 PDIDVDIPKSQRQRA

-620 SPSDA
+620 SPGDA

-630 EIATWCEDYGESLVD
+630 EIATWCEDYGESLAD
-645 FAKRGKAPKEIEKKI
+645 FAKRGKAPREVEEKI

-699 NFPLRKSDKT
+699 NFPLRKSDKA

-758 DLAYDDEEVYNM
+758 DLVYDDEEVYSM

-805 DLSTKEARSLFFGK
+805 DLSTKEARSLFFGR
-819 GNIGNHCVDKVV
+819 GHINNHYIDKVV

-837 TIKVSTSHHS
+837 TIKVSTSHRY
-847 ITCTPEHHIWTKQ
+847 ITCTPDHHIWTKQ

-872 YILTVKDD
+872 YILTVYDD

-891 DIIDLYLTLNPGW
+891 DIIDLFLMLNPTW
-904 ERYQGKNPVKVD
+904 ERYQGKNPVNVD

-932 VCFYPDEAYRTG
+932 VCFYPDESYHTG

-949 KAQARNDNGD
+949 KAQARNDDGD
-959 KIVTIMSYGQM
+959 KIVSIMSYGQM
-970 VETYVHENKSH
+970 VEDYVHTTHSH

-1001 GKEKTYDLMMDYPVN
+1001 GKQKTYDLMMDYPIN

-1161 AYAFNRCAHGR
+1161 AYAFNR
-1172 TKVVSPEH
+1172 
-1180 GSIRIQDLYE
+1180 
-1190 MDFHG
+1190 
-1195 MEILSM
+1195 
-1201 DFDGKIK
+1201 
-1208 PHRINKVVKTGR
+1208 
-1220 KPVYTIKTEKG
+1220 
-1231 RTIMITKEHRMLT
+1231 
-1244 TGGYGSIEDGSICI
+1244 
-1258 GAELFS
+1258 
-1264 DDNPDGGRKYYISE
+1264 
-1278 NDRKRRKEGAV
+1278 
-1289 IAGRTPKSREAARQR
+1289 
-1304 MTDYQSTLTFEDRS
+1304 
-1318 KHQKR
+1318 
-1323 VSEMNP
+1323 
-1329 HRADSLIKAQ
+1329 
-1339 ERVRDLWENSPEWV
+1339 
-1353 EKQME
+1353 
-1358 AINKAHEDLE
+1358 
-1368 LRVKNGEVIRRG
+1368 
-1380 LGHLTVMSN
+1380 
-1389 GEVADSITEAKVGE
+1389 
-1403 HLIQL
+1403 
-1408 GFEDLGTHKRILDK
+1408 
-1422 DGNPTTKFCD
+1422 
-1432 FYINGMYIE
+1432 
-1441 VDGLKRGRQYFIDN
+1441 
-1455 KYGNDIPFVY
+1455 
-1465 VTPYDYVDVIDSS
+1465 
-1478 LMSPHVENGDRII
+1478 
-1491 EIIPP
+1491 
-1496 RISKSGKQY
+1496 
-1505 TEMTYD
+1505 
-1511 IEMMPDGPSNFIAN
+1511 
-1525 GLVSHN
+1525 

-1566 PDDVFETVSWI
+1566 PDDVFDTVSWI
-1577 KREGIGVYAPDVQR
+1577 KREGVGIHAPDIQR
-1591 SEMRSVTTSD
+1591 SEMRSVTTDD
-1601 SIYLPLHIIKGMGA
+1601 SIYLPLHIIKGMGE

-1620 IIDERNANGPF
+1620 IINERNSHGPF
-1631 KTVVDFA
+1631 ASVVDAA
-1638 ARCKLSKSMIINMAK
+1638 ARCKLSKSIIINMAK

-1676 ASKSHKSVMDL
+1676 ASKSHKSVMEL
-1687 KQGLFGSMISSSH
+1687 QQGLFGSMISSSH

-1711 IIITVDGEDIEVD
+1711 VIITIDGEDVEVD
-1724 DTIRSQWERDIMGVL
+1724 DAIRSQWERDIMGVL

-1744 FETLRDEPYFQNMFT
+1744 FEALRDETYFRNLFNS
-1759 IYPPIDEYTQSS
+1759 YPPIDEYTHAS
-1771 RNAQFCGYIYNISNR
+1771 RKAKFCGYIYNISNR
-1786 VSGKGNPYCSFMI
+1786 VSSKGNPYCSFMI

-1811 KEPIDE
+1811 KDPIDE
-1817 SHEGA
+1817 SNEGA

-1828 SIENDANGEGE
+1828 FIENDSTGDGD
-1839 DFTPKAICNK
+1839 DFTPKALCNK

-1857 RLNNDKE
+1857 RLEKSKE

>member
-89 YHLILLANSNEGYRN
+89 YHLILLANNNEGYRN

-232 KNDEKRFR
+232 KTDEKRFR

-324 DIPEEVSKRIDY
+324 DIPEEVTKRIDY

-382 SAGEKSIEDMTIGDK
+382 SLGERSIEDMTVGDK

-445 AVPSENAL
+445 AVPSESAA

-502 IEKVSDVEK
+502 IEKVSNVEK

-630 EIATWCEDYGESLVD
+630 EIATWCEDYGESLAD

-674 KFIGRIMSYGVHAS
+674 KFVGRIMSYGVHAS

-805 DLSTKEARSLFFGK
+805 DLSTKEARSLFFGR
-819 GNIGNHCVDKVV
+819 GYIGNHCVDKVV

-860 GWVKAGDLTNDD
+860 GWAKAGDLTDDD

-891 DIIDLYLTLNPGW
+891 DIIDLYLSLNPGW
-904 ERYQGKNPVKVD
+904 ERYPGKNPVNVD

-932 VCFYPDEAYRTG
+932 VCFYPDEAYSTG

-970 VETYVHENKSH
+970 VETYVHETTSH

-1062 HDEYCERRLGQHES
+1062 HDEYCERRLGEHES

-1161 AYAFNRCAHGR
+1161 AYAFNRCLHGD
-1172 TKVVSPEH
+1172 TQVVSPEL
-1180 GSIRIQDLYE
+1180 GNISIKDLYH

-1195 MEILSM
+1195 AEILSM
-1201 DFDGKIK
+1201 NFNGDIIA
-1208 PHRINKVVKTGR
+1208 HRVNKVVKSGK
-1220 KPVYTIKTEKG
+1220 KPLYTIKTING
-1231 RTIMITKEHRMLT
+1231 HTIKITKEHRMLT
-1244 TGGYGSIEDGSICI
+1244 IQGYGTIDDGLICKGAQLFSHDGKNYTRYTTRDGSM
-1258 GAELFS
+1258 GY
-1264 DDNPDGGRKYYISE
+1264 DNQYSSKIKGSITIKDKVREHLYHLGYKDIQEDIYIPNDNGDRTSLMCDFFVDGVYISTDTSNNRE
-1278 NDRKRRKEGAV
+1278 NYGRDNV
-1289 IAGRTPKSREAARQR
+1289 I
-1304 MTDYQSTLTFEDRS
+1304 
-1318 KHQKR
+1318 
-1323 VSEMNP
+1323 
-1329 HRADSLIKAQ
+1329 
-1339 ERVRDLWENSPEWV
+1339 
-1353 EKQME
+1353 
-1358 AINKAHEDLE
+1358 
-1368 LRVKNGEVIRRG
+1368 
-1380 LGHLTVMSN
+1380 
-1389 GEVADSITEAKVGE
+1389 
-1403 HLIQL
+1403 
-1408 GFEDLGTHKRILDK
+1408 
-1422 DGNPTTKFCD
+1422 C
-1432 FYINGMYIE
+1432 
-1441 VDGLKRGRQYFIDN
+1441 
-1455 KYGNDIPFVY
+1455 
-1465 VTPYDYVDVIDSS
+1465 VTPYNYIEEIDSA
-1478 LMSPHVENGDRII
+1478 LMNPQAGYIDEII

-1496 RISKSGKQY
+1496 EIDNNGDIY

-1631 KTVVDFA
+1631 KSVVDFA

-1711 IIITVDGEDIEVD
+1711 IIITVNGEDIEVD
-1724 DTIRSQWERDIMGVL
+1724 DTVRSQWERDIMGVL

-1744 FETLRDEPYFQNMFT
+1744 FEALRDEPYFQNMFT
-1759 IYPPIDEYTQSS
+1759 IYPPIDEYTQAS
-1771 RNAQFCGYIYNISNR
+1771 RNAHFCGYIYNISNR

-1828 SIENDANGEGE
+1828 FIENDANGEGE
-1839 DFTPKAICNK
+1839 DFTPKALCNK

-1857 RLNNDKE
+1857 KLNDDKE